1 MDARVKWNSKY
12 KERLND
18 VTVPEPN
25 TRLKNLAPYLMG
37 GTALDLACGLGG
49 NSLFLA
55 QLNYN
60 VDAIDLSDVA
70 VNYLQQL
77 ATEQRLSIHP
87 RLEDLTEMDSLQLKK
102 NSFDLVVITY
112 YLDRALFPLVKSLI
126 KDNGYFFMETYYL
139 SPNTDNLG
147 VSNQYKLQP
156 GELLEEFRDWNVLY
170 YEENQQDGRQ
180 TIFCE
185 KVI

>member
-1 MDARVKWNSKY
+1 MDTKGKWNSKY

-18 VTVPEPN
+18 FMEPIPN

-49 NSLFLA
+49 NSLFLS
-55 QLNYN
+55 QLNYH
-60 VDAIDLSDVA
+60 VEAIDLSDVA

-77 ATEQRLSIHP
+77 ATEQKLSIQP
-87 RLEDLTEMDSLQLKK
+87 SLADLTDMNSLQLKK

-126 KDNGYFFMETYYL
+126 KDNGYFFMETIYL
-139 SPNTDNLG
+139 SPNTDNQG

-156 GELLEEFRDWNVLY
+156 GELLEVFRDWNILY
-170 YEENQQDGRQ
+170 YEENQEDGRQ
-180 TIFCE
+180 TIFCK